1 MKGGARI
8 IPLHMWRKIP
18 AHTIFVV
25 FLLISQF
32 LSAIHPRVLAV
43 TTPPAVYLN
52 GTALQFD
59 VAPNLQHGT
68 PMFPLRKIFEEMG
81 YDVSWEAEANRAVLR
96 SPERVIVLYPQNPLY
111 SVNGAIYRTSSPP
124 FIERGRL
131 MVGLDFLR
139 QGAGIKEVAWDEEQG
154 ILYLEYRSDETDHH
168 EAPLPSEGTPVNFV
182 EVLLPAGNGVQAGDS
197 FDIVIAAPFVK
208 DIYSYEIVFFYNPE
222 IMEIKDLKNPSYK
235 AGDEFY
241 IKRINNSEGMIEYI
255 QTSLGYRE
263 EIPPR
268 SHLVVMEAVALHEGA
283 VPFLESTLKLKLL
296 DNMANHIPVALEE
309 KTLYIGTTR

>member
-1 MKGGARI
+1 
-8 IPLHMWRKIP
+8 MWRKIP
-18 AHTIFVV
+18 AQTIFIV
-25 FLLISQF
+25 FLLMSQF
-32 LSAIHPRVLAV
+32 LAAIHPRVLTA
-43 TTPPAVYLN
+43 TTPSAVYLN
-52 GTALQFD
+52 GAALQFD
-59 VAPNLQHGT
+59 ISPNLQHGV

-81 YDVSWEAEANRAVLR
+81 YDVSWEAEAKRAVLQG
-96 SPERVIVLYPQNPLY
+96 PGRVVVLYPQNPLY
-111 SVNGAIYRTSSPP
+111 SVNGAVYRTSSPP

-131 MVGLDFLR
+131 MVGMDFLQ
-139 QGAGIKEVAWDEEQG
+139 QGAGIEEVVWDEEQG
-154 ILYLEYRSDETDHH
+154 ILYLEYRSSETDNH
-168 EAPLPSEGTPVNFV
+168 EAPLPLEEGTPVNFV

-268 SHLVVMEAVALHEGA
+268 SHLVVMEAVALREGA
-283 VPFLESTLKLKLL
+283 VPFLESTLQLKLL
-296 DNMANHIPVALEE
+296 DNAANHIPVALEE
-309 KTLYIGTTR
+309 KTLYTATTR